1 MQYQKRQSELVEEA
15 RASIASGVELNAL
28 EPKLQK
34 ALVPPLYLSIHAM
47 VL

>member
-1 MQYQKRQSELVEEA
+1 MQYYKRQRELVEEA
-15 RASIASGVELNAL
+15 RASIASGVELSAL

-34 ALVPPLYLSIHAM
+34 ALVPPLHLSIQAN